1 MRILDRLEQNKTTWF
16 MLIILFFFFLL
27 RLPSLFEPY
36 WYGDEGVYQTLGN
49 AIKNDRL
56 LYRDIWDNKP
66 PFIYLLYS
74 VFNSDQFATKL
85 ASLIA
90 GLLSIL
96 VFFFL
101 AKKLFSPPAGGLK
114 ICYFVTVIFAI
125 LFGLPL
131 IEGNIANA
139 ENFMLLPV
147 ITSALLILYT
157 TRDRSIHK
165 TSSHKKSSYS
175 YLMLNTYSYYLIPLS
190 AGLLLSFAFLFKVVA
205 IFDFTAFVVF
215 VAIVRLGKRL
225 SLKNIKN
232 IKNQIISVSVGF
244 IAPII
249 LTTLFF
255 LINGGLKDF
264 LQATFIQNVGYVG
277 YGNKFLIP
285 QGLLLL
291 KAVFLSVFIL
301 YIFKIRK
308 ILSLTTIFILIW
320 FAFSLFNA
328 FFAKRPFPHYLL
340 VLLPSFSLIL
350 GLIFWDK
357 KYQKIITLF
366 LLIAMVFVFSNFHF
380 FDKSIAYYKN
390 FIMFIADKKSITS
403 YETFFDKKTPIDYEI
418 ALFLKPKIRK
428 NDSIFIWGNNPQVY
442 KMVGV
447 LPPGKYVV
455 AYHITGYKDGIL
467 NTKNSISKVKPKFIV
482 IMPDQHTVPFSLS
495 GYFPRIKIGNAL
507 IYERIL

>member
-1 MRILDRLEQNKTTWF
+1 MKVLANLDKNKSAWF
-16 MLIILFFFFLL
+16 MLIVLFFFFLL

-90 GLLSIL
+90 GLLSVL

-101 AKKLFSPPAGGLK
+101 AKKLFSPPTGGSK

-139 ENFMLLPV
+139 ENFMLLP
-147 ITSALLILYT
+147 ILASALLILYT
-157 TRDRSIHK
+157 LDRSIHK
-165 TSSHKKSSYS
+165 TSSRKKSSYL
-175 YLMLNTYSYYLIPLS
+175 YLMLNTYYLIPLS
-190 AGLLLSFAFLFKVVA
+190 SGLLLSSAFLFKVVA
-205 IFDFTAFVVF
+205 IFDFAAFIVF
-215 VAIVRLGKRL
+215 IAIIRLGERL
-225 SLKNIKN
+225 SFKN
-232 IKNQIISVSVGF
+232 IKNQIILVSVGF

-264 LQATFIQNVGYVG
+264 LQAAFIQNVGYVG

-291 KAVFLSVFIL
+291 KAIFLSVFIL

-328 FFAKRPFPHYLL
+328 FFAERPFPHYLL

-357 KYQKIITLF
+357 KYQKIITSF

-403 YETFFDKKTPIDYEI
+403 YEAFFDKKTPIDYEI

-428 NDSIFIWGNNPQVY
+428 SDSIFIWGNNPQVY

-447 LPPGKYVV
+447 LPPGRYVV

-467 NTKNSISKVKPKFIV
+467 NTKNSINKVKPKFIV
-482 IMPDQHTVPFSLS
+482 IMPDQQAVPFSLS
-495 GYFPRIKIGNAL
+495 GYLPRIKIGNAL